1 MAQGVTVDSSWFTRD
16 DLIALWL
23 ADFLSAQLQ
32 QMRPNFTLPQ
42 PWQAQTVLNRAEAD
56 IDSIELVELASA
68 LYLALDAE
76 NSGVL
81 DTLKLGRSFGSWSA
95 FAQQAAARTQQY
107 RFASSGSS
115 GKPKWIAHQCV
126 DLEREVRALAGHF
139 QGVKRVVTLMPA
151 HHLYGFLFGIVLPA
165 QLGLHCVSL
174 RGEAPAS
181 VRAHLLPGDLVVA
194 FPGFWQHPPTRHFPN
209 AVIGLSSGQT
219 LAPDC
224 FASLQAAGLQ
234 QLFEIYGSS
243 ETAGVGLRCA
253 AGPFR
258 LMERYRA
265 AENGALW
272 DQYQDCAV
280 TPPDW
285 LAFEPTDAQTFHL
298 LGRRDRVVQVAGNN
312 VALDGVEAT
321 LQRFPGVCAARVR
334 LRSHGRLDAY
344 LQCSD
349 PPNLSELRRFC
360 AEHLSAAATPVDFCF
375 GPDLPRTPEGK
386 ERDWR

>member
-1 MAQGVTVDSSWFTRD
+1 MIAADAPWFARD
-16 DLIALWL
+16 DLVALWL
-23 ADFLSAQLQ
+23 ADFLGAQLQ
-32 QMRPNFTLPQ
+32 QLRPNFALPQ
-42 PWQAQTVLNRAEAD
+42 PWQTQTLLNRAEAD

-76 NSGVL
+76 NSGAL

-95 FAQQAAARTQQY
+95 FVQQAAACTQRY

-115 GKPKWIAHQCV
+115 GQPKWIAHRCT
-126 DLEREVRALAGHF
+126 DLEREVQALRGHF
-139 QGVKRVVTLMPA
+139 QGVKRIVTLMPA
-151 HHLYGFLFGIVLPA
+151 HHLYGFLFGIILPA
-165 QLGLHCVSL
+165 QIGLPCVSL

-181 VRAHLLPGDLVVA
+181 VRAKLLPGDLLVA
-194 FPGFWQHPPTRHFPN
+194 FPGFWQHSPARKFPDN
-209 AVIGLSSGQT
+209 VIGLSSGQT
-219 LAPDC
+219 LTPDC
-224 FASLQAAGLQ
+224 FANLQTAGLQ

-258 LMERYRA
+258 LLERYLT

-272 DQYQDCAV
+272 DQYQNCAV

-285 LAFEPTDAQTFHL
+285 LAFEHTDAQTFHL

-321 LQRFPGVCAARVR
+321 LQRFAGVRAVRVR
-334 LRSHGRLDAY
+334 LRTHGRLDAY
-344 LQCSD
+344 LQCNNTPD
-349 PPNLSELRRFC
+349 LSELRRFC
-360 AEHLSAAATPVDFCF
+360 AQHLSAAATPVDFCF
-375 GPDLPRTPEGK
+375 GPELPRTPEGK